1 MKYSYKG
8 SAMKSSVVI
17 LADGRAM
24 EVRRDEKTT
33 FAEGERRIWASWAEW
48 MGTLPDDAEVVESG
62 STPVK
67 PVVTNPVLVSFIER
81 VAATGRQI
89 GSDTLCYTGTRG
101 EIVGRDR
108 KFAEKKGAIPWATAV
123 EHASG
128 ITRLDELIET
138 LIRDGTT
145 HMPVFYPSGAAG
157 YITQTVDGELE
168 EIRFNTTHN
177 AIGYF
182 SGKCSWDFCDPGT
195 NFVPLTDSRMPIW
208 MISQHGAPVWIPVQE
223 VAAEETEETEE
234 AEVAAE
240 EYNVAEV
247 AEEAEEEE
255 EEEAEETKEY
265 NVEEESGITDWAL
278 RSHGPTADE
287 EAEIA
292 YMDRAMT
299 DCSGYTKKELR
310 DERLLHKWIQRY
322 IMLRSRMSKVM
333 RDAEKALDA
342 GHLDGVH
349 YALSLLKEV

>member
-1 MKYSYKG
+1 
-8 SAMKSSVVI
+8 MKSSVVI

-33 FAEGERRIWASWAEW
+33 FAPGERRIWASWAAW
-48 MGTLPDDAEVVESG
+48 MGTLPDGAEVVESG
-62 STPVK
+62 ATPAK

-108 KFAEKKGAIPWATAV
+108 KFAEKKGAIPW
-123 EHASG
+123 ENASG

-177 AIGYF
+177 AIGNF
-182 SGKCSWDFCDPGT
+182 SGKCSWDFCDLGT

-223 VAAEETEETEE
+223 VAEAEAEETEEVAEAEAEETE
-234 AEVAAE
+234 EVAAE
-240 EYNVAEV
+240 EYNEAEV
-247 AEEAEEEE
+247 AEA
-255 EEEAEETKEY
+255 ETKEY

-292 YMDRAMT
+292 YMERAMT

-342 GHLDGVH
+342 GHLNGVH